1 MSQKTDLDLP
11 MGCAVQGAVRPGY
24 ESILTREALEFVAEL
39 ARKFGPRVK
48 DLLARREAR
57 QKEIDA
63 GRRPDFLPE
72 TRAIREHEWHVTSIP
87 ADLQDRRVEI
97 TGPTDRKMIINAL
110 NSGAKVFMAD
120 CEDSM
125 TPTWDNVVQ
134 GQLNLRDAVARR
146 IDFTSPEGKQYKLNP
161 TIATLIVRPR
171 GWHLYEKH
179 VFVDGQQ
186 VPGAFVDFGL
196 YIFHNHAELKRRG
209 TGPYFYLPKTES
221 HLESRL
227 WAEVFRHAEARLGI
241 APQTIK
247 VTVLIETILAAF
259 EMDEILWE
267 LRDYIVGLNC
277 GRWDYIFSFIKKF
290 SRYPEFVLPDRGQ
303 VTMTT
308 GGAGQQDQRPDT
320 QQLESGGHAVHLRQQ
335 AEHHQPQS
343 QVVGLGQR
351 MQPRERIGK
360 AQQPSGAGEKKDGA
374 GGDRDHRPQVENE
387 AHLSSSCT
395 ESSSVGADCALT
407 KAKLANAASNASVK
421 ATSIVAASPV
431 AVPARSR
438 LAMPPVPSSWAAIMR
453 SASPGPRR
461 MRTSPSATIASK
473 KIAAASRKSVMAPP
487 CDECPGEQFLLLPQ
501 FFDHWLRGVEAV
513 IDQRVVGCIGRHR
526 ARQEAGDGGESVA
539 RQTGRK
545 IERAI
550 DEARTQRQARVE
562 RTAGDIDPGQHRF
575 PDEVRQQREQAA
587 ETQIPGRGCEQ
598 VQAEPGCAESGEGA
612 DREIGRL
619 GALHQHH
626 PEREERHAARQ
637 RRAPRRLQAGLRWD
651 GGGQAHA
658 ETVVPVPGTRTP
670 IALRRS
676 WSWASARIGR
686 QS

>member
-1 MSQKTDLDLP
+1 LLLPGGWPKSILNIALQHPADEILRRPRVVVESAVSQKTDLDLP

-63 GRRPDFLPE
+63 GRLPDFLPE

-134 GQLNLRDAVARR
+134 GQINLRDAVARR

-161 TIATLIVRPR
+161 AIATLIVRPR

-179 VFVDGQQ
+179 VYVDGQQ

-209 TGPYFYLPKTES
+209 SGPYFYLPKTES

-227 WAEVFRHAEARLGI
+227 WAEVFRHAEARLGL

-308 GGAGQQDQRPDT
+308 HFLRSYSKLLIKTTHRRGAFAMGGMA
-320 QQLESGGHAVHLRQQ
+320 
-335 AEHHQPQS
+335 
-343 QVVGLGQR
+343 
-351 MQPRERIGK
+351 
-360 AQQPSGAGEKKDGA
+360 AQIPIK
-374 GGDRDHRPQVENE
+374 GDP
-387 AHLSSSCT
+387 A
-395 ESSSVGADCALT
+395 
-407 KAKLANAASNASVK
+407 AND
-421 ATSIVAASPV
+421 
-431 AVPARSR
+431 
-438 LAMPPVPSSWAAIMR
+438 AAI
-453 SASPGPRR
+453 A
-461 MRTSPSATIASK
+461 K
-473 KIAAASRKSVMAPP
+473 V
-487 CDECPGEQFLLLPQ
+487 
-501 FFDHWLRGVEAV
+501 
-513 IDQRVVGCIGRHR
+513 R
-526 ARQEAGDGGESVA
+526 ADKEREAGDGHDGTWVA
-539 RQTGRK
+539 HPGLVPVAMEIFDRLMPTPNQLHRTLDDVSIQAADLLAIPQGTITEAGLRNNVDVSIQYMAAWLGGNGCVPIHNLMEDAATAEIARSQIWQWIRHPKGVLDDGRK
-545 IERAI
+545 VTVELFRQITREELARLRAELGEAAFAAGNFERAAQIIDGITTAETFETFLTLPAYRAI
-550 DEARTQRQARVE
+550 D
-562 RTAGDIDPGQHRF
+562 
-575 PDEVRQQREQAA
+575 
-587 ETQIPGRGCEQ
+587 
-598 VQAEPGCAESGEGA
+598 
-612 DREIGRL
+612 
-619 GALHQHH
+619 
-626 PEREERHAARQ
+626 
-637 RRAPRRLQAGLRWD
+637 
-651 GGGQAHA
+651 
-658 ETVVPVPGTRTP
+658 
-670 IALRRS
+670 
-676 WSWASARIGR
+676 
-686 QS
+686 

>member
-11 MGCAVQGAVRPGY
+11 MGCAVQGAVRPGF

-63 GRRPDFLPE
+63 GRLPDFLPE

-134 GQLNLRDAVARR
+134 GQINLRDAVARR

-161 TIATLIVRPR
+161 AIATLIVRPR

-179 VFVDGQQ
+179 IYVDGQQ

-227 WAEVFRHAEARLGI
+227 WAEVFRHAEARLGL

-290 SRYPEFVLPDRGQ
+290 SRYPDKVLPDRAQ

-308 GGAGQQDQRPDT
+308 HFLRSYSKLLIKTCHRRGAFAMGGMA
-320 QQLESGGHAVHLRQQ
+320 
-335 AEHHQPQS
+335 
-343 QVVGLGQR
+343 
-351 MQPRERIGK
+351 
-360 AQQPSGAGEKKDGA
+360 AQIPIK
-374 GGDRDHRPQVENE
+374 GDP
-387 AHLSSSCT
+387 A
-395 ESSSVGADCALT
+395 
-407 KAKLANAASNASVK
+407 AND
-421 ATSIVAASPV
+421 
-431 AVPARSR
+431 
-438 LAMPPVPSSWAAIMR
+438 AAI
-453 SASPGPRR
+453 A
-461 MRTSPSATIASK
+461 K
-473 KIAAASRKSVMAPP
+473 V
-487 CDECPGEQFLLLPQ
+487 
-501 FFDHWLRGVEAV
+501 
-513 IDQRVVGCIGRHR
+513 R
-526 ARQEAGDGGESVA
+526 ADKEREAGDGHDGTWVAHPGLVPIAKAIFDAKMPQPNQIAKRLPDLRVTAADLLTVPAGEITEKGLRHNIDVCIQYMAAWISGNGCVPIYNLMEDA
-539 RQTGRK
+539 ATAEISRSQVWQWVHHGNGVLADGRRVTK
-545 IERAI
+545 DLVRALF
-550 DEARTQRQARVE
+550 DEELAKLEARVSPEAFRAGNYARA
-562 RTAGDIDPGQHRF
+562 RTIIEAIVLR
-575 PDEVRQQREQAA
+575 DEFTEFMTTV
-587 ETQIPGRGCEQ
+587 GY
-598 VQAEPGCAESGEGA
+598 
-612 DREIGRL
+612 
-619 GALHQHH
+619 
-626 PEREERHAARQ
+626 
-637 RRAPRRLQAGLRWD
+637 
-651 GGGQAHA
+651 AHLA
-658 ETVVPVPGTRTP
+658 
-670 IALRRS
+670 
-676 WSWASARIGR
+676 
-686 QS
+686 